1 MKRQAIISTTLILI
15 LAFSGQ
21 SEQSDPFA
29 LRRQEMVRAI
39 SADVAD
45 TSRRIGRA
53 ALNPQVMRV
62 MAIVARHEFVPPRFL
77 GVAYENRPLPIGYGQ
92 TISQPY
98 IVALMTDLL
107 EVGPSDRVLEIGAGS
122 GYQAAVLAHLV
133 EKVYTIEII
142 PELAEEARQRLKRLE
157 YDNVEVI
164 TGDGYYGW
172 AEGAPYDAIIVT
184 AAAAHIPPPLI
195 DQLRP
200 GGRMVMPV
208 GPPFLTQQLIL
219 VEKEDDG
226 TIRTRQILP
235 VSFVPLTGE
244 RRGGE

>member
-1 MKRQAIISTTLILI
+1 MKRQAIISTTLILM